1 VLATAV
7 ERFTSVCGTQDG
19 RREIEG

>member
-7 ERFTSVCGTQDG
+7 ERFRSVCGTQDG
-19 RREIEG
+19 RRKIEG